1 VEQQSGRFQAR
12 ERGQLVD
19 NADKVFQPQQIVLA
33 HANLPTITHCY
44 PQLLDLIHS
53 RNLQAVTLNDVAG

>member
-1 VEQQSGRFQAR
+1 V
-12 ERGQLVD
+12 
-19 NADKVFQPQQIVLA
+19 IA

-53 RNLQAVTLNDVAG
+53 RGLQTVTLHDVFG